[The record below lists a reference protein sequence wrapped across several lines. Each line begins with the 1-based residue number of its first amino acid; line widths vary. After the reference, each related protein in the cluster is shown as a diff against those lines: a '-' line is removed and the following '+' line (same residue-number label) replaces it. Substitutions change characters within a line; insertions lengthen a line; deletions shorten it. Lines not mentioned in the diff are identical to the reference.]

1 MSTLTAARAETMTH
15 LWKGAGL
22 TAAAAILFPRL
33 NAVMYEHEKIWQF
46 DGEDR
51 VLAPLVVA
59 VALALFA
66 VVGSIAWRGTRNRPA
81 LAGLVFAILA
91 VLGVVAYWISA
102 PIMLGGLAV
111 TLGVEGRRRAERGR
125 ARIATVA
132 IAIGGLA
139 TAAGATLW
147 LTNL

>member
-1 MSTLTAARAETMTH
+1 MSTLTAARTESMTN

-33 NAVMYEHEKIWQF
+33 NAVMYEHERIWQF

-51 VLAPLVVA
+51 VLAPLVV
-59 VALALFA
+59 VVSLALFA

-81 LAGLVFAILA
+81 LVGLVIAILA

-102 PIMLGGLAV
+102 PIILGGLAV
-111 TLGVEGRRRAERGR
+111 TLGMEGRRRAGRGR
-125 ARIATVA
+125 ARMATVA
-132 IAIGGLA
+132 IALGGLA
-139 TAAGATLW
+139 TAAGAILW
-147 LTNL
+147 LANV

>member
-51 VLAPLVVA
+51 VLAPLVVV

-91 VLGVVAYWISA
+91 LLGVVAYWISA

-111 TLGVEGRRRAERGR
+111 TLRVEGRRRGGR
-125 ARIATVA
+125 AWMATVA
-132 IAIGGLA
+132 IALGGLA

-147 LTNL
+147 LTNI